1 MLSVRVLEY
10 DEAIFM
16 DVARNIQ
23 RLGLPLRSITV
34 DGVFFFDHTNLYV
47 YLLSLFAHST
57 DLGIFAARFVTV
69 LFGLA
74 CVWLT
79 FEIGARLSSH
89 VGGFVAALLV
99 GISPFFALHTFFIRM
114 EVPMVCAMLLGLL
127 LLIEDNRHPRRGL
140 TLTAGV
146 MLAVAVLFK
155 EVAIL
160 FTGWCALYV
169 LLSRR
174 RDHRSL
180 IPGLLAVTA
189 PTVLGLL
196 AWAVWAWKLSP
207 VVFTVTMNR
216 WISSMGAV
224 NLIDPRARVT
234 GGQWA
239 QQLTF
244 DLFGLAL
251 IAGLVASLIAT
262 AARRPLRLTPV
273 QVLLWGYLLT
283 DIGISFLVRLKELR
297 HLIGVL
303 PIAALIIG
311 TSIDWAGLIERIR
324 ASRSQ
329 LPRAAF
335 AVMSVAFLLWAS
347 PLRLPTGP
355 VGNVSSWL
363 DTLYGR
369 RLLENDRFYNV
380 LRLTGRYLQEH
391 TDPGAV
397 VTVAHEAPVT
407 AYYADRR
414 YNMLY
419 TLPRATIEGIL
430 QETGALVWDDENF
443 QAMTPPEVVN
453 LRKDIQTRFKTEQII
468 QDGSR
473 SVTVYR

>member
-1 MLSVRVLEY
+1 
-10 DEAIFM
+10 
-16 DVARNIQ
+16 
-23 RLGLPLRSITV
+23 
-34 DGVFFFDHTNLYV
+34 
-47 YLLSLFAHST
+47 
-57 DLGIFAARFVTV
+57 
-69 LFGLA
+69 
-74 CVWLT
+74 
-79 FEIGARLSSH
+79 
-89 VGGFVAALLV
+89 
-99 GISPFFALHTFFIRM
+99 
-114 EVPMVCAMLLGLL
+114 
-127 LLIEDNRHPRRGL
+127 
-140 TLTAGV
+140 
-146 MLAVAVLFK
+146 
-155 EVAIL
+155 
-160 FTGWCALYV
+160 
-169 LLSRR
+169 
-174 RDHRSL
+174 
-180 IPGLLAVTA
+180 
-189 PTVLGLL
+189 
-196 AWAVWAWKLSP
+196 
-207 VVFTVTMNR
+207 MNR
-216 WISSMGAV
+216 WMSSMGAI
-224 NLIDPRARVT
+224 NLLDPRARVT

-251 IAGLVASLIAT
+251 IAGLVVSLIAT
-262 AARRPLRLTPV
+262 AARHPLRLTPV

-311 TSIDWAGLIERIR
+311 TSINWAGIIERIQ

-347 PLRLPTGP
+347 PLRLPTEP
-355 VGNVSSWL
+355 AGNVSSWL

-380 LRLTGRYLQEH
+380 LRLAGRYLQEH

-430 QETGALVWDDENF
+430 QQTGALVWDDENF
-443 QAMTPPEVVN
+443 QAMTPPEVAN

-468 QDGSR
+468 QDGVR